1 MMKWLLFY
9 LLLINA
15 AGFFLFFLD
24 KRRAVRNRWRI
35 PESRLWAAAL
45 LGGSIGCLAGMYLF
59 HHKTKHKKFTVG
71 IPLILLAET
80 ACAVGFFFW
89 YQAAVPYDRDP
100 KRLVRHELSALT
112 SMDSRDVDQIIS
124 YQDLFPSEDSDK
136 AIPQSIRELFVD
148 FFKPFRY
155 QVTRLEKDGD
165 DAVVTV
171 RLTTLDGEAVAAEYT
186 REALASQIQ
195 NTASPTGVEFS
206 LEDCYLLLG
215 TVLKDHTF
223 DTVTSEC
230 DISLHRQDGI
240 WKISSASQLSDAV
253 TDHFAARVSDPYLL
267 TPSETVQVYLDT
279 IQDFDMEQLT
289 RYFSLDSL
297 FSGDAEYKRS
307 ISQALSQQLLT
318 YLDYRILGETIA
330 EDKTTAAVSME
341 LTSCDCYSIMENYRE
356 QVLSYA
362 QTSQALQDGISGRLN
377 RANDI
382 LISCIQENTESA
394 TTTLEVNLE
403 NDGSGWNLKSDDA
416 LSEAMLGNISE
427 AMDEVLQQIS

>member
-1 MMKWLLFY
+1 MKWLLLY
-9 LLLINA
+9 LLVINA
-15 AGFFLFFLD
+15 AGFLLFFSD
-24 KRRAVRNRWRI
+24 KRRAVQNRWRI
-35 PESRLWAAAL
+35 RESWLMAAAL

-59 HHKTKHKKFTVG
+59 RHKTKHKKFTIG
-71 IPLILLAET
+71 IPLILLLEA
-80 ACAVGFFFW
+80 ACAAGLFYW
-89 YQAAVPYDRDP
+89 YQTAVPYNRDP
-100 KRLVRHELSALT
+100 VRLVRHELSSLT
-112 SMDSRDVDQIIS
+112 SLDSGDVDQIVS

-148 FFKPFRY
+148 FFKPFGY
-155 QVTRLEKDGD
+155 KILNTEKSGD
-165 DAVVTV
+165 EAVITV

-186 REALASQIQ
+186 RAALSSQIQ
-195 NTASPTGVEFS
+195 NTASPTAVEFS

-215 TVLKDHTF
+215 TVLKENTF

-230 DISLHRQDGI
+230 EISLHRRDGI
-240 WKISSASQLSDAV
+240 WEISSSSQLTDAV
-253 TDHFAARVSDPYLL
+253 TNHFAASVSDPYLL
-267 TPSETVQVYLDT
+267 TPSETAQVYLDT
-279 IQDFDMEQLT
+279 LKSFDMEQLT

-318 YLDYRILGETIA
+318 YLDYQILEESIS
-330 EDKTTAAVSME
+330 EDKTTATVSME
-341 LTSCDCYSIMENYRE
+341 LTSCDCYSIMENYQE

-377 RANDI
+377 KANDI
-382 LISCIQENTESA
+382 LISCIQNNTESA

-403 NDGSGWNLKSDDA
+403 NDGSGWNLKSDNTF
-416 LSEAMLGNISE
+416 SEALLGNISE

>member
-1 MMKWLLFY
+1 M
-9 LLLINA
+9 
-15 AGFFLFFLD
+15 
-24 KRRAVRNRWRI
+24 
-35 PESRLWAAAL
+35 
-45 LGGSIGCLAGMYLF
+45 
-59 HHKTKHKKFTVG
+59 
-71 IPLILLAET
+71 
-80 ACAVGFFFW
+80 
-89 YQAAVPYDRDP
+89 
-100 KRLVRHELSALT
+100 SASAST
-112 SMDSRDVDQIIS
+112 QVD
-124 YQDLFPSEDSDK
+124 
-136 AIPQSIRELFVD
+136 
-148 FFKPFRY
+148 
-155 QVTRLEKDGD
+155 
-165 DAVVTV
+165 
-171 RLTTLDGEAVAAEYT
+171 
-186 REALASQIQ
+186 
-195 NTASPTGVEFS
+195 TASPTGVEFS

-253 TDHFAARVSDPYLL
+253 TNHFAARVSDPYLL

-427 AMDEVLQQIS
+427 AMEEVLQQIS